1 MFPRPDGQ
9 EEKFMGHNPRLLTA
23 VLLATALGAA
33 CSRPAASP
41 APAPAPA
48 AATAVRVTDV
58 DLGRAVG
65 QDKRVTDKADS
76 FTPSETIYVSV
87 RTEGSASAAT
97 LKARWTYEGGQV
109 VQESSQTIAPT
120 GTAVTEFHVA
130 KADGWPKGAYKVEV
144 FLNGNSV
151 ETESFK
157 VG

>member
-1 MFPRPDGQ
+1 MV
-9 EEKFMGHNPRLLTA
+9 HNPRLLTA

-41 APAPAPA
+41 APAPAPGA
-48 AATAVRVTDV
+48 ETAVRVTDV

-65 QDKRVTDKADS
+65 QDKRVTDKTDS

-87 RTEGSASAAT
+87 RTEGSAATAT

-109 VQESSQTIAPT
+109 VQESSQAIAPT
-120 GTAVTEFHVA
+120 GPAVTEFHVA
-130 KADGWPKGAYKVEV
+130 KADGWPKGSYKVEV

>member
-1 MFPRPDGQ
+1 
-9 EEKFMGHNPRLLTA
+9 MGHNPRLLTA

-87 RTEGSASAAT
+87 RTEGSASTAT

-109 VQESSQTIAPT
+109 VQESSQTIVPT

>member
-1 MFPRPDGQ
+1 MRHDS
-9 EEKFMGHNPRLLTA
+9 RVLTA

-33 CSRPAASP
+33 CSRPSASP
-41 APAPAPA
+41 APAPE
-48 AATAVRVTDV
+48 TAVRITDV

-65 QDKRVTDKADS
+65 LDKRVTDKTDS

-87 RTEGSASAAT
+87 RTEGSAPTAT
-97 LKARWTYEGGQV
+97 LKARWTYEGGQL
-109 VQESSQTIAPT
+109 VQESSRTIAPT

-130 KADGWPKGAYKVEV
+130 KPDGWPKGSYKVEV

>member
-1 MFPRPDGQ
+1 
-9 EEKFMGHNPRLLTA
+9 
-23 VLLATALGAA
+23 
-33 CSRPAASP
+33 
-41 APAPAPA
+41 
-48 AATAVRVTDV
+48 
-58 DLGRAVG
+58 
-65 QDKRVTDKADS
+65 
-76 FTPSETIYVSV
+76 V

-109 VQESSQTIAPT
+109 VQESSQTIVPT